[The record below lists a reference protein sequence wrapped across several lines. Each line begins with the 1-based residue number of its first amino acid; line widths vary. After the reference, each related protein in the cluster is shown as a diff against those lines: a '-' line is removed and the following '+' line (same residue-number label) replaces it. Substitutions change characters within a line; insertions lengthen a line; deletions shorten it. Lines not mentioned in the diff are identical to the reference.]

1 MLRYKKNRWIART
14 DGAILVEL
22 TRGKVAIVDPEDWDE
37 IKKYKWCAAVNDR
50 SGDSAISNTG
60 GRRVYMHR
68 VIMGATKGQIVDH
81 IDHDTLDN
89 RRANLRICTP
99 GQSAR
104 NRQKNKTKN
113 KRPTTSIYKGVVQ
126 KGNKWVAQCMC
137 QGTIHYLGSYDN
149 EDNAA
154 RAYNDVAR
162 KYHGEFAYLNETIEE

>member
-37 IKKYKWCAAVNDR
+37 IKKYKWCVGGRSGELAAV
-50 SGDSAISNTG
+50 SNTG

-89 RRANLRICTP
+89 RRVNLRLCTP
-99 GQSAR
+99 SQSIR
-104 NRQKNKTKN
+104 NRRKFGRNGGA
-113 KRPTTSIYKGVVQ
+113 TTSIYKGVSWE
-126 KGNKWVAQCMC
+126 KYKRKWIAQCRWRRKD
-137 QGTIHYLGSYDN
+137 HYLGSFDN
-149 EDNAA
+149 EADAA
-154 RAYNDVAR
+154 RAYNAAAR
-162 KYHGEFAYLNETIEE
+162 EHHKEFACLNEIIE